1 MEQKIKNSEA
11 YLNSVLG
18 KESGFSIPENYFNS
32 IEKNIELKLSEDKL
46 TKETGF
52 NIPDSYFSN
61 LEDSILAKVSLTEKE
76 TKVISFKERV
86 LKLIPIAAAA
96 SVVLFIGLNSFIFN
110 NTEELTLDSLSDND
124 IEYWLDSKTLN
135 TIDIAIVLNDD
146 LLAENDFYFTT
157 IEDENIEDYMNSIDN
172 TSILNELK

>member
-32 IEKNIELKLSEDKL
+32 VEKNIELKFSEEKL
-46 TKETGF
+46 VKETGF
-52 NIPDSYFSN
+52 KMPDSYFTN
-61 LEDSILAKVSLTEKE
+61 LEDSILAKVSSEEKE
-76 TKVISFKERV
+76 TKIISFKERV
-86 LKLIPIAAAA
+86 LKLIPLAAAA
-96 SVVLFIGLNSFIFN
+96 SVILFIGLNSFVFN
-110 NTEELTLDSLSDND
+110 KTDELTLDSLSDND

-146 LLAENDFYFTT
+146 LLAENDFSFTT
-157 IEDENIEDYMNSIDN
+157 LEDENIEDYMNSIDN